1 MKKFMIPMALLLLL
15 VKGINA
21 QNIVKGIVVDYN
33 SEKPLKNVS
42 VTIKNNSTQLLETN
56 DLGVFILKKLGN
68 GNAILELNLPGY
80 ETQNFQLDLIGTT
93 IDLGIIFLY
102 PAIYGE
108 DDFSTIT
115 LTDDEL
121 NNDINSADNISGL
134 LQSSKDIYLRT
145 AAFEFSSSFFR
156 VRGLDSENGK
166 VLINGIEMNKILNGR
181 PQWSNWG
188 GLNDV
193 LRNQEFSSGLSPSDA
208 TFGGI
213 LGVTNINVRSSEQR
227 KGTRISYASSNRSYI
242 HRAMATH
249 SSGVSK
255 NGWAYTISAS
265 KRAGNEGYVDG
276 TMYNANSLFT
286 SIEKKINNNHSL
298 SFTSIIAYN
307 KRGKSAP
314 QTQEVFDLKG
324 IKYNSYWGSQNGKIR
339 NSRVKEVAEP
349 IFMLHHYWIID
360 ENTTLNTNLS
370 YQFGKIG
377 NSRIDNNGTKV
388 DGDALDGS
396 GNPYIV
402 SLGASNPDPTYYQK
416 LPSYGL
422 RQGVNNVYE
431 IEQGFLNDGQL
442 NWNSL
447 YNANLNVN
455 NNGNSSY
462 VLYEDRNDDVQF
474 TANTILNKDISE
486 NITLNTRVQY
496 TQLSSKNFAEI
507 IDLLGGTGYL
517 DADSFADSFKEKQN
531 NLLDPLHIVGVGE
544 PFKYNFNLYSN
555 IIDGFV
561 QGQLKYNKV
570 DFYLAATISNTSHQ
584 RDGLFQNGGFPDNSL
599 GKSDKLSFTNYGSK
613 GGLTYKLTGRHLFDI
628 NAGYVTKAPNLRN
641 SFSNSRENNTTVE
654 NLTSEKILSA
664 DVSYIFRSPIIQ
676 AKITGYYTK
685 IQDATE
691 ISFFFADGIG
701 GDNTA
706 FVQEIL
712 SGIDKKHFGAEV
724 GIEVQV
730 TPTIKLKTAG
740 NFGQYT
746 FNNNPNLYLTT
757 ENNNRSIEAGFI
769 DGRKDFGIS
778 RLKNYKLAAG
788 PQTAYSVGFEYR
800 DPEYWFVGATV
811 NFFDNIYVDIAP
823 LTRTSNFAD
832 DGGIPFNDYNE
843 DIAKQLLQQERFD
856 NYMVVNM
863 IGGKSWKTRNQYIS
877 FFASVGN
884 ILNTKYKSGGFE
896 QGRNANYRQLK
907 EDKDLEIPVFGNKY
921 WFGRGTTYFLNI
933 NYSF

>member
-15 VKGINA
+15 VKGIHA
-21 QNIVKGIVVDYN
+21 QNIVKGVVVDYN

-42 VTIKNNSTQLLETN
+42 VTIKNNSTQLLKTN

-121 NNDINSADNISGL
+121 NNDTNSADNISGL

-166 VLINGIEMNKILNGR
+166 VLINGIEMNKVLNGR

-388 DGDALDGS
+388 DGDALDGN

-402 SLGASNPDPTYYQK
+402 NLGASNPDPTYYQK

-496 TQLSSKNFAEI
+496 TQLSSKNFAKI
-507 IDLLGGTGYL
+507 IDFLGGTGYL
-517 DADSFADSFKEKQN
+517 DADSFKEKQN
-531 NLLDPLHIVGVGE
+531 NLLDPLHIVRVGE

>member
-1 MKKFMIPMALLLLL
+1 MIPMALLLLL
-15 VKGINA
+15 VRAINA

-68 GNAILELNLPGY
+68 GNTILELNLSGY

-102 PAIYGE
+102 PTIYGE

-121 NNDINSADNISGL
+121 NDDTNSADNISGL

-166 VLINGIEMNKILNGR
+166 VLINGIEMNKVLNGR

-193 LRNQEFSSGLSPSDA
+193 LRNQEFSSGLRPSDA

-242 HRAMATH
+242 HRAMATY

-255 NGWAYTISAS
+255 NGWGYTIAAS
-265 KRAGNEGYVDG
+265 KRVGNEGYVDG

-298 SFTSIIAYN
+298 SFTSITAFN

-349 IFMLHHYWIID
+349 IFMLHHYWNID

-388 DGDALDGS
+388 DGDALDGN

-402 SLGASNPDPTYYQK
+402 NLGASNPDPTYYQK

-447 YNANLNVN
+447 YNANLNAN

-462 VLYEDRNDDVQF
+462 VLYEDRNDDIQF

-517 DADSFADSFKEKQN
+517 DADSFADSFDEKQN
-531 NLLDPLHIVGVGE
+531 NLLDPLHIVRVGE
-544 PFKYNFNLYSN
+544 PFKYNFNLYSS

-561 QGQLKYNKV
+561 QGQFKYNKV

-599 GKSDKLSFTNYGSK
+599 GKSDKLSFTNYGTK
-613 GGLTYKLTGRHLFDI
+613 GGLTYKLTGRHLFDV

-664 DVSYIFRSPIIQ
+664 DVSYIIRSPIVQ

-685 IQDATE
+685 IQGATE
-691 ISFFFADGIG
+691 ISFFFADGIR

-712 SGIDKKHFGAEV
+712 SGIDKKHFGAEI

-769 DGRKDFGIS
+769 NGRKDFGTS
-778 RLKNYKLAAG
+778 HLKNYKLAAG

-800 DPEYWFVGATV
+800 DPEYWFVGATA
-811 NFFDNIYVDIAP
+811 NFFDNVYIDIAP

-843 DIAKQLLQQERFD
+843 DIARQLLQQERFD

-863 IGGKSWKTRNQYIS
+863 IGGKSWKTGNQYIS
-877 FFASVGN
+877 FFASIGN
-884 ILNTKYKSGGFE
+884 ILNTTYKSGGFE

>member
-42 VTIKNNSTQLLETN
+42 VRIKKNSIQLLKTN

-121 NNDINSADNISGL
+121 NNDTNSADNISGL

-227 KGTRISYASSNRSYI
+227 KGTRITYASSNRSYI

-455 NNGNSSY
+455 NN
-462 VLYEDRNDDVQF
+462 
-474 TANTILNKDISE
+474 I
-486 NITLNTRVQY
+486 
-496 TQLSSKNFAEI
+496 NFCEKKCRI
-507 IDLLGGTGYL
+507 RT
-517 DADSFADSFKEKQN
+517 FK
-531 NLLDPLHIVGVGE
+531 VGE
-544 PFKYNFNLYSN
+544 
-555 IIDGFV
+555 
-561 QGQLKYNKV
+561 
-570 DFYLAATISNTSHQ
+570 TI
-584 RDGLFQNGGFPDNSL
+584 
-599 GKSDKLSFTNYGSK
+599 
-613 GGLTYKLTGRHLFDI
+613 
-628 NAGYVTKAPNLRN
+628 
-641 SFSNSRENNTTVE
+641 
-654 NLTSEKILSA
+654 
-664 DVSYIFRSPIIQ
+664 
-676 AKITGYYTK
+676 
-685 IQDATE
+685 
-691 ISFFFADGIG
+691 
-701 GDNTA
+701 
-706 FVQEIL
+706 
-712 SGIDKKHFGAEV
+712 
-724 GIEVQV
+724 
-730 TPTIKLKTAG
+730 
-740 NFGQYT
+740 
-746 FNNNPNLYLTT
+746 
-757 ENNNRSIEAGFI
+757 
-769 DGRKDFGIS
+769 
-778 RLKNYKLAAG
+778 
-788 PQTAYSVGFEYR
+788 
-800 DPEYWFVGATV
+800 
-811 NFFDNIYVDIAP
+811 
-823 LTRTSNFAD
+823 
-832 DGGIPFNDYNE
+832 
-843 DIAKQLLQQERFD
+843 
-856 NYMVVNM
+856 
-863 IGGKSWKTRNQYIS
+863 
-877 FFASVGN
+877 
-884 ILNTKYKSGGFE
+884 
-896 QGRNANYRQLK
+896 
-907 EDKDLEIPVFGNKY
+907 
-921 WFGRGTTYFLNI
+921 
-933 NYSF
+933 

>member
-1 MKKFMIPMALLLLL
+1 MIPMALLLLL
-15 VKGINA
+15 VKGIHA

-68 GNAILELNLPGY
+68 GNTILELSLSGY

-102 PAIYGE
+102 PTIIYGE

-121 NNDINSADNISGL
+121 NDDTNSADNISGL

-166 VLINGIEMNKILNGR
+166 VLINGIEMNKVLNGR

-242 HRAMATH
+242 HRAMATY

-255 NGWAYTISAS
+255 NGWGYTISAS
-265 KRAGNEGYVDG
+265 KRIGNEGYVDG

-298 SFTSIIAYN
+298 SFTSITAFN

-324 IKYNSYWGSQNGKIR
+324 IQYNSYWGSQNGKIR

-349 IFMLHHYWIID
+349 IFILSHYWIID
-360 ENTTLNTNLS
+360 ENTSLNTNIS

-388 DGDALDGS
+388 DGDALDGG

-402 SLGASNPDPTYYQK
+402 NLGASNPDPTYYQK

-442 NWNSL
+442 NWSSL

-474 TANTILNKDISE
+474 TTNTILNKDISE

-507 IDLLGGTGYL
+507 IDLLGGIGYL
-517 DADSFADSFKEKQN
+517 DVDSFAESFDEKQN

-555 IIDGFV
+555 IIDGFI
-561 QGQLKYNKV
+561 QGQFKYNKV

-584 RDGLFQNGGFPDNSL
+584 RDGLFQNGGFANNSL
-599 GKSDKLSFTNYGSK
+599 GKSEKLSFTNYGTK
-613 GGLTYKLTGRHLFDI
+613 GGLTYKLTGRHLFDV

-654 NLTSEKILSA
+654 NLTSEKILST
-664 DVSYIFRSPIIQ
+664 DVSYIFRSPIVQ

-685 IQDATE
+685 IKGATE

-712 SGIDKKHFGAEV
+712 SGIDKKHFGTEI
-724 GIEVQV
+724 GIEAQV

-746 FNNNPNLYLTT
+746 FDNNPSLYLTT
-757 ENNNRSIEAGFI
+757 ENNNRSLEAGFI
-769 DGRKDFGIS
+769 DGRNDFGTS
-778 RLKNYKLAAG
+778 HLKNYKLAAG

-800 DPEYWFVGATV
+800 DPEYWFVGATA
-811 NFFDNIYVDIAP
+811 NFFDNVYIDIAP

-832 DGGIPFNDYNE
+832 DGGIPFNDYDE
-843 DIAKQLLQQERFD
+843 DIARQLLHQEKFD

-863 IGGKSWKTRNQYIS
+863 VGGKSWKIGDQYIS

-884 ILNTKYKSGGFE
+884 ILNTTYKSGGFE
-896 QGRNANYRQLK
+896 QGRNANYRQIK

>member
-1 MKKFMIPMALLLLL
+1 MIPMALLLLL
-15 VKGINA
+15 VKGIHA

-42 VTIKNNSTQLLETN
+42 VTIKNNSTQLLKTN

-68 GNAILELNLPGY
+68 GNTILELNLPGY

-102 PAIYGE
+102 PTIYGE
-108 DDFSTIT
+108 EDFSTIT

-121 NNDINSADNISGL
+121 NDDTNSADNISGL

-166 VLINGIEMNKILNGR
+166 VLINGIEMNKVLNGR

-193 LRNQEFSSGLSPSDA
+193 LRNQEFSSGLRPSDA

-242 HRAMATH
+242 HRAMATY

-255 NGWAYTISAS
+255 NGWGYTIAAS
-265 KRAGNEGYVDG
+265 KRVGNEGYVNG

-298 SFTSIIAYN
+298 SFTSITAFN

-349 IFMLHHYWIID
+349 IFMLHHYWNID

-388 DGDALDGS
+388 DGDALDGN

-402 SLGASNPDPTYYQK
+402 NLGASNPDPTYYQK

-447 YNANLNVN
+447 Y
-455 NNGNSSY
+455 
-462 VLYEDRNDDVQF
+462 
-474 TANTILNKDISE
+474 
-486 NITLNTRVQY
+486 
-496 TQLSSKNFAEI
+496 LSLI
-507 IDLLGGTGYL
+507 
-517 DADSFADSFKEKQN
+517 
-531 NLLDPLHIVGVGE
+531 HI
-544 PFKYNFNLYSN
+544 
-555 IIDGFV
+555 
-561 QGQLKYNKV
+561 
-570 DFYLAATISNTSHQ
+570 
-584 RDGLFQNGGFPDNSL
+584 
-599 GKSDKLSFTNYGSK
+599 
-613 GGLTYKLTGRHLFDI
+613 
-628 NAGYVTKAPNLRN
+628 
-641 SFSNSRENNTTVE
+641 
-654 NLTSEKILSA
+654 
-664 DVSYIFRSPIIQ
+664 
-676 AKITGYYTK
+676 
-685 IQDATE
+685 
-691 ISFFFADGIG
+691 
-701 GDNTA
+701 
-706 FVQEIL
+706 
-712 SGIDKKHFGAEV
+712 
-724 GIEVQV
+724 
-730 TPTIKLKTAG
+730 
-740 NFGQYT
+740 
-746 FNNNPNLYLTT
+746 
-757 ENNNRSIEAGFI
+757 
-769 DGRKDFGIS
+769 
-778 RLKNYKLAAG
+778 
-788 PQTAYSVGFEYR
+788 
-800 DPEYWFVGATV
+800 
-811 NFFDNIYVDIAP
+811 
-823 LTRTSNFAD
+823 
-832 DGGIPFNDYNE
+832 
-843 DIAKQLLQQERFD
+843 
-856 NYMVVNM
+856 
-863 IGGKSWKTRNQYIS
+863 
-877 FFASVGN
+877 
-884 ILNTKYKSGGFE
+884 
-896 QGRNANYRQLK
+896 
-907 EDKDLEIPVFGNKY
+907 
-921 WFGRGTTYFLNI
+921 
-933 NYSF
+933 

>member
-1 MKKFMIPMALLLLL
+1 MIPMALLLLL
-15 VKGINA
+15 VKEIHA

-68 GNAILELNLPGY
+68 GNTILELNLSGY

-93 IDLGIIFLY
+93 IDLGVIFLY
-102 PAIYGE
+102 PTIYE
-108 DDFSTIT
+108 EEDFSTIT

-121 NNDINSADNISGL
+121 NDDTNSADNISGL

-156 VRGLDSENGK
+156 IRGLDSENGK
-166 VLINGIEMNKILNGR
+166 VLINGIEMNKVLNGR

-193 LRNQEFSSGLSPSDA
+193 LRNQEFSSGLRPSDA

-242 HRAMATH
+242 HRAMATY

-255 NGWAYTISAS
+255 NGWGYTIAAS
-265 KRAGNEGYVDG
+265 KRVGNEGYVNG

-286 SIEKKINNNHSL
+286 SIEKKINNNHTL
-298 SFTSIIAYN
+298 SFTSITAFN

-349 IFMLHHYWIID
+349 IFMLHHYWNID

-388 DGDALDGS
+388 DGDALDGN
-396 GNPYIV
+396 GNLYIV
-402 SLGASNPDPTYYQK
+402 NLGASNPDPTYYQK

-422 RQGVNNVYE
+422 KQGNNNVYE

-462 VLYEDRNDDVQF
+462 VLYEDRNDDVQL
-474 TANTILNKDISE
+474 TVNTILNKDISE

-517 DADSFADSFKEKQN
+517 DADSFADSFDEKQN
-531 NLLDPLHIVGVGE
+531 NLLNPLHIVKVGE
-544 PFKYNFNLYSN
+544 RFKYNFNLYSS

-561 QGQLKYNKV
+561 QGQFKYNKV

-599 GKSDKLSFTNYGSK
+599 GKSDKLSFTNYGVK
-613 GGLTYKLTGRHLFDI
+613 GGLTYKLTGRHLFDV

-641 SFSNSRENNTTVE
+641 SFSNSRENNTTVK
-654 NLTSEKILSA
+654 NLTSEKVLSTDA
-664 DVSYIFRSPIIQ
+664 SYIFRSPIIQ
-676 AKITGYYTK
+676 TKITGYYTK

-712 SGIDKKHFGAEV
+712 SGIDKKHFGAEI
-724 GIEVQV
+724 GIEVQI

-769 DGRKDFGIS
+769 DGRKDFGPS
-778 RLKNYKLAAG
+778 HLKNYKLAAG

-800 DPEYWFVGATV
+800 DPEYWFVGATA
-811 NFFDNIYVDIAP
+811 NFFDNVYIDIAP

-832 DGGIPFNDYNE
+832 DGGIPFNDYDK
-843 DIAKQLLQQERFD
+843 DIARQLLQQERFD

-863 IGGKSWKTRNQYIS
+863 IGGKSWKTGNQYIS
-877 FFASVGN
+877 FFASIGN
-884 ILNTKYKSGGFE
+884 ILNTTYKSGGFE